1 MKGRSYIV
9 AALLMF
15 IISLA
20 ASAQR
25 RPHPYPRPHPG
36 PRPVPSYTHH
46 CINGD
51 LYMRNNFIHR
61 FYDQREC
68 LPALRDLANF
78 GKFCDYA
85 TLYDYY
91 GRFMYQFNM
100 QFDCRRALLN
110 RP

>member
-1 MKGRSYIV
+1 MKVRSYFV
-9 AALLMF
+9 TALLMLNF
-15 IISLA
+15 SLSA
-20 ASAQR
+20 VAQR
-25 RPHPYPRPHPG
+25 RPPYPRPQPN
-36 PRPVPSYTHH
+36 SIHH
-46 CINGD
+46 CKNGD
-51 LYMRNNFIHR
+51 LYMRNNFLHR

-68 LPALRDLANF
+68 LPALRDVAHF

-91 GRFMYQFNM
+91 GRFMYQFYQ